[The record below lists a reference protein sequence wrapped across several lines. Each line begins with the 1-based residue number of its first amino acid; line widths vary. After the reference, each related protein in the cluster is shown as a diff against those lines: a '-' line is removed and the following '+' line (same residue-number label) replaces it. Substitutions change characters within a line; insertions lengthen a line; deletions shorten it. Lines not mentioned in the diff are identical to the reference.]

1 MESLAIF
8 GGDPVLS
15 KPLAPFRRIGAEEQ
29 AAAERVLRSGELS
42 GFIGAPGK
50 GFDGGAEVQA
60 LEAEWRKKFGVA
72 HAISMN
78 SATSGLIA
86 AIGAARIGP
95 GDEVILPPWTMSA
108 TAMAPL
114 IYGGIPVF
122 ADIEPET
129 FCIDPGRVREAITE
143 KTRAIVAVNLFGH
156 PARLA
161 ELRGIAEQHGLILI
175 EDNAQAPLATEAGR
189 HAGAIGHIG
198 VFSLNRHKHIQ
209 TGEGG
214 IVVTDDDD
222 LAQRLA
228 LIRNHGENL
237 VEELGIEDPVNLV
250 GFNFRLTEIAAAIGR
265 AQLEKLE
272 AIVAERER
280 YAKALTAGLAELPGI
295 TPPVVRE
302 GCRHVYYVWPARF
315 DAATTGVSRAAFVRA
330 LAAEGFP
337 ANPGYV
343 KPLYRLPL
351 FQRKLA
357 FGRDGS
363 PFSLSERSYEGD
375 LCPVTERM
383 HGREE
388 LGFGLCS
395 FDLSDDLVEKLVRAF
410 RKVYE
415 NRAALANLDDAA

>member
-8 GGDPVLS
+8 GGKPVLAE
-15 KPLAPFRRIGAEEQ
+15 PLSPFNRIGAEER
-29 AAAERVLRSGELS
+29 AAAERVLDGGMLS
-42 GFIGAPGK
+42 GFIGAPGE
-50 GFDGGAEVQA
+50 GFDGGTEVQA
-60 LEAEWRKKFGVA
+60 LEAEWRKKFGVP
-72 HAISMN
+72 HAVSVN
-78 SATSGLIA
+78 SATSGLYA

-95 GDEVILPPWTMSA
+95 GDEVIVPPWTMSA

-114 IYGGIPVF
+114 IYGAIPVF

-129 FCIDPGRVREAITE
+129 FGLDPARVREAITE
-143 KTRAIVAVNLFGH
+143 KTRAIIAVNLFGH

-161 ELRGIAEQHGLILI
+161 ELRAIADEHGLILI

-189 HAGAIGHIG
+189 YAGTIGHIG

-209 TGEGG
+209 CGEGG
-214 IVVTDDDD
+214 MVVTDDENI
-222 LAQRLA
+222 AQRLA

-237 VEELGIEDPVNLV
+237 VEEFGIKDPVNLI
-250 GFNFRLTEIAAAIGR
+250 GFNFRLTEISAAIGR
-265 AQLEKLE
+265 IQLEKLE
-272 AIVAERER
+272 GIVAEREH
-280 YAKALTAGLAELPGI
+280 YAKLLTEGLGDLPGI

-302 GCRHVYYVWPARF
+302 DCRHVYYVWPARY
-315 DAATTGVSRAAFVRA
+315 DAKAVGVSRTAFTQA

-343 KPLYRLPL
+343 APLYRLPV
-351 FQRKLA
+351 FQKKLA
-357 FGRDGS
+357 FGAEGY
-363 PFSLSERSYEGD
+363 PFTLSQRSYNGK

-383 HGREE
+383 HEHEE
-388 LGFGLCS
+388 LGLGICS
-395 FDLSDDLVEKLVRAF
+395 FDLSDELIEKLILAF